1 MARPTVAVIGTG
13 GAPEGVITAAAMRCL
28 GGEIQGRLS
37 ALSEEQER
45 RLEEVGIEDRD
56 RIYTTEELAPGEDIL
71 FCCTGVTGGDLLRG
85 VRFFGDG
92 YRTSTLLMSLP
103 EGVIRF
109 VETIHRDSNGGP
121 VFFY

>member
-1 MARPTVAVIGTG
+1 M
-13 GAPEGVITAAAMRCL
+13 ITAAAMRCL

-37 ALSEEQER
+37 ALSDEQKR
-45 RLEEVGIEDRD
+45 RLAEFDIEDPD
-56 RIYTTEELAPGEDIL
+56 RIYRTEELAPGEDIL

-92 YRTSTLLMSLP
+92 FRTSTLTMSLK

-109 VETIHRDSNGGP
+109 VETIHRGEDGGP
-121 VFFY
+121 VYFY